1 MAPKPRR
8 IAARPDPKDWRD
20 DELLTFSEAAAL
32 LWPDGP
38 ITASTLRTAYRQG
51 LLEVTLLARKLMTSK
66 RAVQAMTEAAR
77 RPARERA

>member
-8 IAARPDPKDWRD
+8 VAARPDPKDWQD

-51 LLEVTLLARKLMTSK
+51 LLEVTLLARKLMTTKGSL
-66 RAVQAMTEAAR
+66 RRMTDAAR
-77 RPARERA
+77 KPARELP

>member
-8 IAARPDPKDWRD
+8 IAARPDPKDWAE

-51 LLEVTLLARKLMTSK
+51 LLEVTLLARKLMTTK
-66 RAVQAMTEAAR
+66 RCVQAMTEAAR

>member
-8 IAARPDPKDWRD
+8 VAARPDPKDWRD

-51 LLEVTLLARKLMTSK
+51 LLETVLLARKLMTTKHALRS
-66 RAVQAMTEAAR
+66 MTDAAR
-77 RPARERA
+77 KPARERP